1 MVVRNLKTASGKQ
14 KRAETVGNDAP
25 HIASNPFARLEFCR
39 FKEIWAVDPESDLG
53 MTLVSPGPAQAREAL
68 V

>member
-14 KRAETVGNDAP
+14 KRDQTVGNDAP

-39 FKEIWAVDPESDLG
+39 FKEIWAVDPESDPG
-53 MTLVSPGPAQAREAL
+53 MRLVNPDSAQARASL